1 MGHRIQFCLILQ
13 PLLIAHLNFSL
24 QLRMCGVPCHLS
36 DHSCR
41 ARNHHGLAKPA
52 SVPSVSVVAPSLE
65 SFAAP
70 ETDSS
75 CLQFSSRSERTK
87 APHPPSN
94 PCINKG
100 CLAPCLQWAVCASQ
114 AEGLSCFKK
123 GPMQLLNPLLQAY
136 GQGVSG
142 LCSQQ
147 MPGPPLCLWQPE
159 TLTPV

>member
-1 MGHRIQFCLILQ
+1 MAWQNQPQCPQYLWLLLPWSPLQ
-13 PLLIAHLNFSL
+13 HQKLTL
-24 QLRMCGVPCHLS
+24 
-36 DHSCR
+36 
-41 ARNHHGLAKPA
+41 PA
-52 SVPSVSVVAPSLE
+52 SSSLLDLRGQKPHILPATRASIKVAL
-65 SFAAP
+65 
-70 ETDSS
+70 
-75 CLQFSSRSERTK
+75 
-87 APHPPSN
+87 
-94 PCINKG
+94 
-100 CLAPCLQWAVCASQ
+100 LAPCLQWAVCASQ